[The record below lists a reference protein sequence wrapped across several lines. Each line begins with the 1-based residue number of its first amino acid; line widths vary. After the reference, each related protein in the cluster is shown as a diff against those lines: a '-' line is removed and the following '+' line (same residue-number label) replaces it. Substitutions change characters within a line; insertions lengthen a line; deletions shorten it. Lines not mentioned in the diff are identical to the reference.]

1 MYIHRVMA
9 KQITV
14 RGVIP
19 ELSRR
24 IERLAGERGKS
35 VNATVLDILKGAVGL
50 DQGARRARLQRYTT
64 WTEHDLIEFEGA
76 LNAQR
81 VVDTKLW
88 S

>member
-1 MYIHRVMA
+1 MA

-24 IERLAGERGKS
+24 IERLAGERGQS

-50 DQGARRARLQRYTT
+50 DRSARRNRLLRYAT
-64 WTEHDLIEFEGA
+64 WTEHDLRELEGV
-76 LNAQR
+76 LSAQR
-81 VVDTKLW
+81 VVDPKLW